1 ARAHKS
7 GSLARL
13 HVLELDDLE
22 RIAVVEDLEPVAK
35 FAGVVDLCQVT
46 PPREPAMYRKPA
58 GPSRQRHSRVLGSRR
73 CGLARET
80 APGTG
85 KGPASGTRPRGAGV
99 APPRRE
105 AGG

>member
-1 ARAHKS
+1 MVPLLIKVLHLLLLDVGPAHLVPRLEGGLQHAAREEIADARAHKS

-58 GPSRQRHSRVLGSRR
+58 GP
-73 CGLARET
+73 
-80 APGTG
+80 
-85 KGPASGTRPRGAGV
+85 
-99 APPRRE
+99 
-105 AGG
+105 